1 MNVEQASKQAM
12 REPTRLRDGEGRR
25 RGGSE
30 RHRHPFGTAGVVT
43 LARGE
48 EEEGSNMGSPVGDE
62 RDVNGQPARDRS
74 GRQGGGEA
82 RSTGEAG

>member
-1 MNVEQASKQAM
+1 MGKADA
-12 REPTRLRDGEGRR
+12 G
-25 RGGSE
+25 GGSE
-30 RHRHPFGTAGVVT
+30 RRGHPFGTAGVVT
-43 LARGE
+43 LARRE

-62 RDVNGQPARDRS
+62 RDVNGQPARDRL